1 MSVYVQLEFPHDCP
15 HRDHDGGPCNYQA
28 GGIRQYRRH
37 LVVRHGLGLSTR
49 GRRVSY
55 HQLDTAPA
63 ERRRYLQANRQ
74 GGRAESRRAFR
85 RRHPVARRPLVT
97 DSDGSSSVSSA
108 TPSRRRQPRPADYR
122 STPTSS
128 EHLTEGG
135 ETNDTSF
142 SESDSELWSAGTVP
156 VELTSVRPEPPSVRQ
171 VYRAATPEEP
181 RLEHDLGTS
190 PPRPLYSP
198 LRPLSPAADAYHVDD
213 VEVEATTYA
222 PPHGNVPTSGGVG
235 DDVCAAPPVAAAD
248 GAIDAD
254 GGAPLL
260 VTSAADDVRRD
271 DSVTHPPHPSAD
283 EVPVDLMSVP
293 PVDLEHFAVLCSRFM
308 WCNSTAPV
316 DAVLHEVMSASTLGN
331 QVNAAQRRALE
342 LALHFGAELVRQHA
356 ILVRQ
361 DLISHFGHLHTVDPN
376 SMLSFMID
384 QMMVWDRR
392 PRLPRSNVHRDFE
405 PDAAA
410 ADDSVHVHVLQDS
423 DDDGIDF

>member
-1 MSVYVQLEFPHDCP
+1 MSVFVQLEFPHDCP
-15 HRDHDGGPCNYQA
+15 HRDLDGGPCTYQA

-49 GRRVSY
+49 GRRVVY
-55 HQLDTAPA
+55 HQLDAVTA

-74 GGRAESRRAFR
+74 GGRADSRRAFR
-85 RRHPVARRPLVT
+85 RRHPVARRPPT
-97 DSDGSSSVSSA
+97 ADSDGSSSVSSA
-108 TPSRRRQPRPADYR
+108 APSRRRQPRPADYR

-128 EHLTEGG
+128 DHLTEGG

-156 VELTSVRPEPPSVRQ
+156 VELTSVRAEPPSVRQ
-171 VYRAATPEEP
+171 VYRVATPEEP
-181 RLEHDLGTS
+181 MLEHDLDTS

-198 LRPLSPAADAYHVDD
+198 LRPLSPAADADCAD
-213 VEVEATTYA
+213 NVEVDATTYA
-222 PPHGNVPTSGGVG
+222 PPQDNVPAPESVG
-235 DDVCAAPPVAAAD
+235 DDVCAAPPDVTVD
-248 GAIDAD
+248 GATGAD
-254 GGAPLL
+254 GGAPLPAP
-260 VTSAADDVRRD
+260 SAADDLRRD
-271 DSVTHPPHPSAD
+271 DVTHSTSSSVD
-283 EVPVDLMSVP
+283 EVPADLMSVP

-308 WCNSTAPV
+308 WCNSTAPI
-316 DAVLHEVMSASTLGN
+316 DTVLHEVMSVTPLGN
-331 QVNAAQRRALE
+331 QVDAAQRRALE

-361 DLISHFGHLHTVDPN
+361 DLISHCGHLHTVDPN
-376 SMLSFMID
+376 SMLSYMID

-405 PDAAA
+405 QDTAA
-410 ADDSVHVHVLQDS
+410 ADDSADVHVIQDS